1 MVVRS
6 IQGLSSDSS
15 RMKKTEEKHKTV
27 VPHQKAPGSPEED
40 DGRIIIMT
48 LHQPSSEIWEM
59 LDHLVLLV
67 QGHIIYNGPSHLA
80 LDFFVSCGYAR
91 PLHVN
96 PSDYFLDI
104 VQCQEDE
111 DAQAV
116 SRVVLVCDVQIYII
130 IYIPIYTCE
139 CIIISL
145 NFISSSYF
153 VPPTSYFVPHSHL
166 KFVIAVVR

>member
-1 MVVRS
+1 
-6 IQGLSSDSS
+6 
-15 RMKKTEEKHKTV
+15 
-27 VPHQKAPGSPEED
+27 
-40 DGRIIIMT
+40 MT

-67 QGHIIYNGPSHLA
+67 QGHIIYNGPAHQA

-116 SRVVLVCDVQIYII
+116 GKIITFFFTSHGLLLCCKHVLFSTSFSTLC
-130 IYIPIYTCE
+130 
-139 CIIISL
+139 
-145 NFISSSYF
+145 FIF
-153 VPPTSYFVPHSHL
+153 
-166 KFVIAVVR
+166 